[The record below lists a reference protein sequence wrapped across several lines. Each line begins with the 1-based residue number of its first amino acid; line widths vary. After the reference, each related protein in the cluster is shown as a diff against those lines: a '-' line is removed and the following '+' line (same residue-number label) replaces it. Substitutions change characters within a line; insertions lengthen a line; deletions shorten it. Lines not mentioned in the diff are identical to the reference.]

1 MFAGMTEDIAVRRK
15 RLLFRA
21 SHRGTK
27 EADLL
32 IGSFAARH
40 LAAMA
45 EEELDAFERL
55 LEREDAKLV
64 AWITGQGEPPPDVDG
79 ALMQKLRAHRFVP

>member
-1 MFAGMTEDIAVRRK
+1 MTLDLAVRRK

-21 SHRGTK
+21 AHRGTK

-32 IGSFAARH
+32 IGSFAERH
-40 LAAMA
+40 VAAMDA
-45 EEELDAFERL
+45 AELDEFETL

-64 AWITGQGEPPPDVDG
+64 AWITGQADPPAEVDG
-79 ALMQKLRAHRFVP
+79 PLMQKLRAHRIHP